1 MAYLLYTTVFM
12 FLVFSTVLIL
22 TRAQWTPLL
31 PPSLQNLT
39 THLPTF
45 PSLPTFRY
53 QPVPSTFQTDIE
65 SGLHSA
71 NFSLA
76 DNFLSSTETRSGLSD
91 NGKKEIQKIMRKK
104 KVNFDEAR
112 RLWMQETFKREGIS
126 EDGLPRDPKFV
137 SFS

>member
-12 FLVFSTVLIL
+12 FLVLSTVLIL
-22 TRAQWTPLL
+22 TRTHWTPLL
-31 PPSLQNLT
+31 PARLQN
-39 THLPTF
+39 HLPSF
-45 PSLPTFRY
+45 PSLPTIRY

-65 SGLHSA
+65 SGLHSS